1 MAAPAQDDS
10 RLATLAYHEA
20 ELLPLEEARM
30 LARIALSRFRQP
42 IWMEQKRLMTP
53 AEQETHAALMATFN
67 ETGRRYYLKETVIQ
81 LIEDSLSPEQRER
94 RLDHLI
100 NEAIRLELESRRL
113 NRDRSALLR
122 VKEELWRRSWQ
133 LQKLLKA
140 ADA

>member
-20 ELLPLEEARM
+20 ELLPLEEART

-42 IWMEQKRLMTP
+42 IWVEQKRQMTP
-53 AEQETHAALMATFN
+53 AEQETHAALMATAN

-122 VKEELWRRSWQ
+122 VMDELRRRSWQ